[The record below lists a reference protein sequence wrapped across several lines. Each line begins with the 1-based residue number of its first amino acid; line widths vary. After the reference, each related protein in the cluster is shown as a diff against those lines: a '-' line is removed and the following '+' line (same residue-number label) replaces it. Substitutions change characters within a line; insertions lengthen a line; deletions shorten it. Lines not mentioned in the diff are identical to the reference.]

1 MTEKKNVKLMVNG
14 IHCNGCAN
22 KIKNGLSSLDSE
34 SHVDVNVATGEV
46 RVSYNGNKSTLSEI
60 KNIISNVGFSVESV
74 ELE

>member
-1 MTEKKNVKLMVNG
+1 MSANKNVKLKVNG

-22 KIKNGLSSLDSE
+22 KIKNGITSLDSE
-34 SHVDVNVATGEV
+34 SHVDVNVSTGEV
-46 RVSYNGNKSTLSEI
+46 RVSFDGEKSTLAEI